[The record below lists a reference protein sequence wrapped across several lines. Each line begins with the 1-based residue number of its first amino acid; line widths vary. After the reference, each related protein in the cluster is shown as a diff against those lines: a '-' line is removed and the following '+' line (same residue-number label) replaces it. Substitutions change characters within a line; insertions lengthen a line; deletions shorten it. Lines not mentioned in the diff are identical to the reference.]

1 MIVAILYQPFE
12 ACYLAISSWMVFNVI
27 ELGDIGLAVLVPK

>member
-12 ACYLAISSWMVFNVI
+12 ACSLAIRSCMAFNLI
-27 ELGDIGLAVLVPK
+27 ELGDIGLAVLVPE